1 MDKWLKEED
10 EILLKC
16 FHEKKTYKEMSDLL
30 IKRTERA
37 VRARLNNLGYKL
49 SDVIDYSKK
58 YVECNCKTCGV
69 LFKKTLTEFNKN
81 KNHFCSR
88 SCSATFNNLNIARNL
103 KGIVGSLYIKKED
116 KFCKNCNKKL
126 DYQKSFCCN
135 DCQGE
140 HKRKENF
147 KKIENGNTTLY
158 HKNYRNYLIDKYGE
172 KCMKCNWSETHPI
185 TGKVPVQMNH
195 KDGNSE
201 NNSLDN
207 LELLCPNCHSLTPNY
222 GSLNTGN
229 GRTKRQEYRKK
240 QKEEKGFYI

>member
-1 MDKWLKEED
+1 MFKFGIMDKWLKEED
-10 EILLKC
+10 EILLKY

-58 YVECNCKTCGV
+58 YVECNCKTCGI
-69 LFKKTLTEFNKN
+69 LFKKTLTEYNKT
-81 KNHFCSR
+81 KNHFCSH
-88 SCSATFNNLNIARNL
+88 SCSAKYNNEKR
-103 KGIVGSLYIKKED
+103 GIEKYCEV
-116 KFCKNCNKKL
+116 CNKKL
-126 DYQKSFCCN
+126 ITYQKKYCSYK
-135 DCQGE
+135 CQGE
-140 HKRKENF
+140 GKT
-147 KKIENGNTTLY
+147 KIIFTKIDNGNATLY
-158 HKNYRNYLIDKYGE
+158 HVNYRNYLIDKYGE
-172 KCMKCNWSETHPI
+172 KCMKCGWSETHPI